1 MHTKHRSKVDNMM
14 YVGKVNIAMTLN
26 GVVVIIVSN
35 GNYNNFNK

>member
-1 MHTKHRSKVDNMM
+1 M

-35 GNYNNFNK
+35 GNDNNLHK